1 MKIFALFIIILLSV
15 SCNRNRTEEFVTNI
29 RSADELFRQGKD
41 EEAMNALV
49 KAEKC
54 YNEDIPSAELGYLM
68 MRKGDIYYRY
78 YDYDRAIDSYNEG
91 CEIFLTSGDTL
102 NYCNALL
109 LLCDASIL
117 NLDASRAHKC
127 ISIMQENARFYQ
139 GPAKHAYHLCR
150 IKLTEL
156 EDGAEAAV
164 SLIDAYLADLPTEG
178 TPDWRILAFYY
189 NEAGEYDKALQAIR
203 KEAETKDI
211 SRDQNYY
218 VVLYQVL
225 KSQGDYEA
233 ALTALER
240 HNVLADSLARIQH
253 TSDTRFIEERHFFF
267 EDKEARRR
275 DMNSILLGFFIIL
288 IAVLLA
294 LRETRKRLSKS
305 MQDNVLMSI
314 EKERVEKLYADALIE
329 REALNKMAEAK
340 NADDEMKAV
349 IKQRLAL
356 LNKVI
361 ASYITDSSSANKEAN
376 AQIEML
382 ISNREAF
389 LESTRKSFEAGHPKF
404 MSYLRSRDLTDWE
417 VNYCCLYL
425 VGLNG
430 KEIGEY
436 INLKRHYTY
445 GSVIRHKL
453 GLGEHDKNLANHL
466 KNLLE
471 NPPAS
476 NS

>member
-1 MKIFALFIIILLSV
+1 MMILLFV
-15 SCNRNRTEEFVTNI
+15 SCIWNRTEEFVAYMRTAGELYLQGN
-29 RSADELFRQGKD
+29 DED
-41 EEAMNALV
+41 AMNALV
-49 KAEKC
+49 KAEKA
-54 YNEDIPSAELGYLM
+54 YSDEIPLSELGSLK
-68 MRKGDIYYRY
+68 MRKGDIYYRC
-78 YDYDRAIDSYNEG
+78 YDYEKAIDSYEEG
-91 CEIFLTSGDTL
+91 SEIFLSAGDTL
-102 NYCNALL
+102 NYCGALL
-109 LLCDASIL
+109 LLCDACIL
-117 NLDASRAHKC
+117 NLDAARAHKC
-127 ISIMQENARFYQ
+127 ISQMQENKEYYKGQ
-139 GPAKHAYHLCR
+139 KEHAYHLCR
-150 IKLTEL
+150 IKLAGL
-156 EDGAEAAV
+156 EGDAGDAV
-164 SLIDAYLADLPTEG
+164 RLIDRYMAEMPSEG
-178 TPDWRILAFYY
+178 TPNWRILAYYY
-189 NEAGEYDKALQAIR
+189 NEAGEYDKALQTIR
-203 KEAETKDI
+203 KEAEVKDV

-225 KSQGDYEA
+225 KSQGYYKA
-233 ALTALER
+233 ALSALER

-253 TSDTRFIEERHFFF
+253 TSDTRFIEERYFFF

-275 DMNSILLGFFIIL
+275 DMNTILLGYFIIL
-288 IAVLLA
+288 LAVILA
-294 LRETRKRLSKS
+294 LRETRKRLTKS

-314 EKERVEKLYADALIE
+314 EKDRVEKLYADALIE
-329 REALNKMAEAK
+329 RDALSKMAEAK
-340 NADDEMKAV
+340 NADDEMKVV

-404 MSYLRSRDLTDWE
+404 MAYLRSCGLTDWE

>member
-1 MKIFALFIIILLSV
+1 MILLSV
-15 SCNRNRTEEFVTNI
+15 SCIGDRPEEFVTYV
-29 RSADELFRQGKD
+29 RSADELYRQGKD
-41 EEAMNALV
+41 EEAMNAIV
-49 KAEKC
+49 KAEMAC
-54 YNEDIPSAELGYLM
+54 DDDIPQSELGFLK

-78 YDYDRAIDSYNEG
+78 SDYANAIEAYKEG
-91 CEIFLTSGDTL
+91 SDIFLEAGDTL
-102 NYCNALL
+102 NYARSLL
-109 LLCDASIL
+109 LLCDAGIL
-117 NLDASRAHKC
+117 HLDAAL
-127 ISIMQENARFYQ
+127 ARDCVAKMHANEKYYQ
-139 GPAKHAYHLCR
+139 GQSEHAYRLCR

-156 EDGAEAAV
+156 EDGAQAAV
-164 SLIDAYLADLPTEG
+164 PLIDAYLDDLPSEG

-189 NEAGEYDKALQAIR
+189 NEAGEYDKALQAIS
-203 KEAETKDI
+203 KEAECKEV

-225 KSQGDYEA
+225 KSQGDYKA
-233 ALTALER
+233 ALEALER
-240 HNVLADSLARIQH
+240 HNILADSLARVQH
-253 TSDTRFIEERHFFF
+253 TSDTRFVEERHFYFK
-267 EDKEARRR
+267 DKEARRR
-275 DMNSILLGFFIIL
+275 DMNVILMGFFIIL

-314 EKERVEKLYADALIE
+314 EKDRVERLYADALVE
-329 REALNKMAEAK
+329 QEALGKMAEASHT
-340 NADDEMKAV
+340 DDELKTV

-361 ASYITDSSSANKEAN
+361 ASYITDSSVANKEAN

-404 MSYLRSRDLTDWE
+404 MAYLRSRELTDWE

>member
-1 MKIFALFIIILLSV
+1 
-15 SCNRNRTEEFVTNI
+15 
-29 RSADELFRQGKD
+29 
-41 EEAMNALV
+41 MNALV
-49 KAEKC
+49 NAEKF
-54 YNEDIPSAELGYLM
+54 YNNDISSAELGYLM

-78 YDYDRAIDSYNEG
+78 FDYVKAIDAYSRGSEL
-91 CEIFLTSGDTL
+91 FLTAGDTL
-102 NYCNALL
+102 NHSRALL
-109 LLCDASIL
+109 LLCDACIL
-117 NLDASRAHKC
+117 NLDVKRAREC
-127 ISIMQENARFYQ
+127 ITVMKANEKFYQ
-139 GPAKHAYHLCR
+139 GQSEHAYHLCQ

-156 EDGAEAAV
+156 EYGAEAAV
-164 SLIDAYLADLPTEG
+164 PLIDAYLADLPAEG

-189 NEAGEYDKALQAIR
+189 NEAGEYEKALHSIR

-225 KSQGDYEA
+225 KSQGDYKA

-275 DMNSILLGFFIIL
+275 DMNTILLGFFIIL

-305 MQDNVLMSI
+305 MQDNVLISI
-314 EKERVEKLYADALIE
+314 EKARVEKLYADALIE
-329 REALNKMAEAK
+329 REALNKMAEAT

-404 MSYLRSRDLTDWE
+404 MSYLRSRGLTDWE

-453 GLGEHDKNLANHL
+453 GLGEHDRNLANHL

-471 NPPAS
+471 NPPAL